1 MFKSQDTTLN
11 TTIAA
16 SLIVSLLGLFY
27 LRRKLVTMPLTD
39 DEKLERDLV
48 NEPESPL
55 LSNHSQHIQVR
66 GHKLRV
72 VYIPCTKPEAPL
84 IVFIHGLGGQA
95 SQWEAQLDFFA
106 KRNTA
111 NLLAVDMLGCGK
123 SETAT
128 EWDAYRTQSLAEDVI
143 TVLHKYAKKDDKQQI
158 MVVGHSY
165 GCAVAT
171 YVASSSINITTLVL
185 IAPKAQLDAK
195 QQKGKQWIRYIP
207 DWLFD
212 RGRRADRR
220 GGLYSKSVNRF
231 LNPDEEIDQVT
242 RRKQLFWNL
251 SSRTPVYKR
260 YVYGVDLPS
269 SDVYKRINAKQVKL
283 IGGSKDTMVPP
294 SDMEIIS
301 RALDNHQ
308 DLPLLVQ
315 GAGHMPMVTH
325 ANQINM
331 TLTTLGHP
339 YFSC

>member
-1 MFKSQDTTLN
+1 M
-11 TTIAA
+11 I
-16 SLIVSLLGLFY
+16 
-27 LRRKLVTMPLTD
+27 
-39 DEKLERDLV
+39 
-48 NEPESPL
+48 
-55 LSNHSQHIQVR
+55 
-66 GHKLRV
+66 
-72 VYIPCTKPEAPL
+72 
-84 IVFIHGLGGQA
+84 
-95 SQWEAQLDFFA
+95 
-106 KRNTA
+106 
-111 NLLAVDMLGCGK
+111 
-123 SETAT
+123 
-128 EWDAYRTQSLAEDVI
+128 
-143 TVLHKYAKKDDKQQI
+143 
-158 MVVGHSY
+158 GHSY

-171 YVASSSINITTLVL
+171 YVAASSINITTLVL

-212 RGRRADRR
+212 RGRKADRR

-231 LNPDEEIDQVT
+231 LNPDQEIDNAT

-260 YVYGVDLPS
+260 YVYGVDLPT
-269 SDVYKRINAKQVKL
+269 SDVYKKITAKQVKL

-294 SDMEIIS
+294 SDMEIIR